1 MALAAIRAADMV
13 ICPTL
18 PDLFNLG
25 SLQDTVQLLEAAEK
39 LSATVAVI
47 NNVDQAGAA
56 ARVGEAKAVIGNL
69 KMLACPVIV
78 HHWPQF
84 QTAAEKGK
92 GVTEAGARAKK
103 AADEIRAMWNFLD
116 QHGGAHGARS
126 LVQQPTKSRKVS
138 KKAREAAKS

>member
-1 MALAAIRAADMV
+1 MV

-47 NNVDQAGAA
+47 NNVDKAGAA
-56 ARVGEAKAVIGNL
+56 ARVGEAEAVIGKL
-69 KMLACPVIV
+69 EMLACPVIV
-78 HHWPQF
+78 HHWSQF
-84 QTAAEKGK
+84 QMATEKGK
-92 GVTEAGARAKK
+92 GVTETGTRAKK
-103 AADEIRAMWNFLD
+103 AADEIRVLWNFLD
-116 QHGGAHGARS
+116 QHAEAQGARS
-126 LVQQPTKSRKVS
+126 MVQQPTKSRKAS